1 MLLNGLVWIS
11 LSIALIAASLDHD
24 IARTIAKTTQLDHIT
39 AFFSFDWFTT
49 ATKQPN
55 GMSWWRQI
63 AYSVMTGFGVFA
75 LPWGIWYL
83 VMRKIVWNLKI
94 SYYRKKRAREF
105 NNNRPADAQS

>member
-63 AYSVMTGFGVFA
+63 VYSVMTGFGVFA
-75 LPWGIWYL
+75 LLGYL
-83 VMRKIVWNLKI
+83 VSRD
-94 SYYRKKRAREF
+94 ARDCLEF
-105 NNNRPADAQS
+105 EDFLLQEKTSARIQ